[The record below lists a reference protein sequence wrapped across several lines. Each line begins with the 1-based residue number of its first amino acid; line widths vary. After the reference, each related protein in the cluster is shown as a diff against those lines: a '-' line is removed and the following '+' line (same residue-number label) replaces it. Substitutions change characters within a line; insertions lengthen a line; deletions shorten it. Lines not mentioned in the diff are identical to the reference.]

1 MDNVSAELV
10 GCCAS
15 SELDLSFM
23 GKPDTY
29 DEDEL
34 LPELTGELSFEELD
48 FIDEDR
54 WEEGYDY
61 GPSV

>member
-1 MDNVSAELV
+1 LDNVSSELV
-10 GCCAS
+10 GCCAG
-15 SELDLSFM
+15 SELNLDFL
-23 GKPDTY
+23 GTPDTY